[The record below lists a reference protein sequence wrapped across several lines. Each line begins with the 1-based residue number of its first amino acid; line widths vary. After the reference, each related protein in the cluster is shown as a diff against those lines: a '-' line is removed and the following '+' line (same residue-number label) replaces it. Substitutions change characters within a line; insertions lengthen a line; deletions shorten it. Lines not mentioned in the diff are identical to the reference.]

1 MLGQVRT
8 KNLTQAKAVA
18 FSEKIQIVSA
28 NVNGYRTRENEIRNY
43 LRNKGNKCV
52 LALSDTRLKGE
63 TLVRDLEGY
72 TMIRNDR
79 IYKDTMA
86 TAGGVAL
93 IVPKE
98 WTCTRVQLKTTGED
112 FEAIAAI
119 IIPSHSNSPPIKV
132 LCIYNHPNAHFPPGI
147 FTEFK
152 DIRFNG
158 SAVGGLLVGD
168 LNCPHP
174 SFGSRTTNDF
184 GSRLLNLLNQEN
196 LIYFDIQSPTYY
208 SNSTGEANTL
218 DMVIGEPASNHL
230 VESCF
235 VDGDIGSDHL
245 PIVTVLT
252 NSIRTEAVAREKTNM
267 TRWVKVVDK
276 LLSGYKISD
285 SIEESIHDINEV
297 ITEAKQK
304 CTRTVARRHVKLPD
318 DIKQNIKLRKTLMKN
333 RKGE

>member
-1 MLGQVRT
+1 MMLGQVRT

-28 NVNGYRTRENEIRNY
+28 NVNGFRTRENEIRNY

-72 TMIRNDR
+72 KMIRNDR

-132 LCIYNHPNAHFPPGI
+132 LLHLQSSQCSFPAWHFHGI
-147 FTEFK
+147 
-152 DIRFNG
+152 
-158 SAVGGLLVGD
+158 
-168 LNCPHP
+168 
-174 SFGSRTTNDF
+174 
-184 GSRLLNLLNQEN
+184 
-196 LIYFDIQSPTYY
+196 
-208 SNSTGEANTL
+208 
-218 DMVIGEPASNHL
+218 
-230 VESCF
+230 
-235 VDGDIGSDHL
+235 
-245 PIVTVLT
+245 
-252 NSIRTEAVAREKTNM
+252 
-267 TRWVKVVDK
+267 
-276 LLSGYKISD
+276 
-285 SIEESIHDINEV
+285 
-297 ITEAKQK
+297 
-304 CTRTVARRHVKLPD
+304 
-318 DIKQNIKLRKTLMKN
+318 
-333 RKGE
+333 